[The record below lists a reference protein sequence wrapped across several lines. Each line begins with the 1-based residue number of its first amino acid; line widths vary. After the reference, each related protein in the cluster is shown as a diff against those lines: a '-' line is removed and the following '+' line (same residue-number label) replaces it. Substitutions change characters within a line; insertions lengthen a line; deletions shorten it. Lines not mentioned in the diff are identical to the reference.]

1 MRPPPL
7 INKRLLN
14 FQKTYWNK
22 PDAFVADCIEF
33 PSGTKPY
40 PHQLDILSM
49 IRPFEPI
56 SPTGPRSLG
65 KTALSSWSLLWFALT
80 RDGKTDWKIITTASV
95 WDQMTMYF
103 WPEVRKWAS
112 LIKWDRV
119 GRDPYLFDRE
129 LMKLSLVPDKKWG
142 GTGFAKAETST
153 EENAQT
159 MEGAHANQLFYIF
172 DEAKLIPKAIFDS
185 VEGAFGQAQG
195 EWYWLVASTPS
206 VIEGGVFYDIH
217 AKKPE
222 YFDWKTRKVTLEESL
237 ECGAISEAWIDKM
250 KIRHGEKSAWF
261 ITNVL
266 GDFAAKDSNGLIDGQ
281 HVDEAVER
289 WYEWEANGF
298 PGELTCISIDVALGH
313 ENTDKVSI
321 ALVYDHIKIRE
332 VQRFT
337 PQGDAETMDIV
348 DYIQQVASDHKN
360 VMIIVDSIG
369 IGKGVHDRLLQL
381 GYNVYGFVASA
392 GTDLRDQ
399 SGEQGFEN
407 WRAAA
412 WWITREILSPL
423 SGIKVCL
430 PPDTEEIHIKGD
442 LIAPLYLSD
451 KRRIA
456 IESKLQLRRRIGRS
470 TDDADSIIQGLVGPL
485 LVRNTYEEE
494 IATYRVIDYS
504 ALI

>member
-1 MRPPPL
+1 MTPPPL
-7 INKRLLN
+7 INKKMMA
-14 FQKTYWNK
+14 FQEKYWND
-22 PDAFVADCIEF
+22 PAGFVEDCVNF
-33 PSGTKPY
+33 PEGKRPY

-49 IRPFEPI
+49 IKPFEPV

-65 KTALSSWSLLWFALT
+65 KTAVSSWALLWFALT
-80 RDGKTDWKIITTASV
+80 RDGVTDWKVITTASV

-103 WPEVRKWAS
+103 WPEVRKWSA
-112 LIKWDRV
+112 LLKWDRT
-119 GRDPYLFDRE
+119 GRDPYVFDKE
-129 LMKLSLVPDKKWG
+129 LMKLSLVPSKRWG

-159 MEGAHANQLFYIF
+159 MEGAHASQLFYIF
-172 DEAKLIPKAIFDS
+172 DEAKLIPKTIFDS

-217 AKKPE
+217 AKKSE
-222 YFDWKTRKVTLEESL
+222 YFDWKTRKVTLQESL
-237 ECGAISEAWIDKM
+237 DCGAVSPEWIEKM

-266 GDFAAKDSNGLIDGQ
+266 GDFASKESNGLIDGSV
-281 HVDEAVER
+281 VDEAVER
-289 WYEWEANGF
+289 WYAWEADGF
-298 PGELTCISIDVALGH
+298 PGNLTCVSVDVALGH
-313 ENTDKVSI
+313 EGNDKVSI
-321 ALVYDHIKIRE
+321 ALVYDHVKVRE
-332 VQRFT
+332 IQRFN
-337 PQGDAETMDIV
+337 PQGDSETMEIV
-348 DYIQQVASDHKN
+348 DYIQQLLADRKKTMV
-360 VMIIVDSIG
+360 IVDSIG

-399 SGEQGFEN
+399 SGEQEFEN

-412 WWITREILSPL
+412 WWITREILSPI
-423 SGIKVCL
+423 SGIGVCL
-430 PPDTEEIHIKGD
+430 PPDKDDIHLKGD

-451 KRRIA
+451 KKRIA

-470 TDDADSIIQGLVGPL
+470 TDDADSVIQGLVGPL
-485 LVRNTYEEE
+485 LVRNEFEDNE
-494 IATYRVIDYS
+494 TYRVVDYS
-504 ALI
+504 TMI